1 MSVQSVMTK
10 SHYPV
15 LLIIMTKNIKQIR
28 LCLTQPGRKILAF
41 YKYPIYFL
49 YASFIMK
56 DLKQNK
62 ELFSIIESTCA
73 EKINVVRM
81 NTFLSEFI
89 YLFFY
94 FLLKAFLKYMQVFAA
109 NNLCHTLSFWC
120 NAFKY
125 KSIIVI
131 VWFFFVFYSILK
143 YGKISFGQS
152 CISNLIFVLY
162 IT

>member
-89 YLFFY
+89 YLFF
-94 FLLKAFLKYMQVFAA
+94 
-109 NNLCHTLSFWC
+109 T
-120 NAFKY
+120 
-125 KSIIVI
+125 
-131 VWFFFVFYSILK
+131 FYSKHSSNTCK
-143 YGKISFGQS
+143 YLLLTIYVTHFLFGAMHLNIKAS
-152 CISNLIFVLY
+152 
-162 IT
+162 